1 MGGGSLPAVR
11 VELNPTVV
19 HKYGIGLEDVR
30 STLASTNTNRPKGQ
44 LADGTTSREIRTND
58 QLFKAAAYRDLIV
71 AFRNGAP
78 MQLKDLGDVV
88 DSVEDVRTEGLVN
101 GKTAVMVVIFRSPG
115 ANIIETV
122 DRIRGLLPQLSA
134 AIPQDINL
142 SVTVDRSP
150 PIRASLKDV
159 ERTLVISGTL
169 VILVVFAFL
178 RSFRATLIPAVAVP
192 VSLIGTFALMYLFG
206 YSLDNLSLMALTI
219 ATGFVVDDAIV
230 VLENI
235 TRYIEK
241 GEKPFRAA
249 LLGAKEIA
257 FTVISMSTS
266 LVAVFIPLLLMGGM
280 VGRLFREFSVTLS
293 CAILISLVISLTTTP
308 MMCAIFLRSEKGLV
322 HGRLYRASEG
332 VFEFL
337 RHTYER
343 TLRWALR
350 HSRTDALPD
359 LAHLGDQYPL
369 VYLHSQGLFPRT
381 GHRPPHRHD
390 PGGPG
395 HLLSGHAQE
404 AEGSGGRHQD

>member
-1 MGGGSLPAVR
+1 M
-11 VELNPTVV
+11 
-19 HKYGIGLEDVR
+19 
-30 STLASTNTNRPKGQ
+30 
-44 LADGTTSREIRTND
+44 
-58 QLFKAAAYRDLIV
+58 
-71 AFRNGAP
+71 
-78 MQLKDLGDVV
+78 
-88 DSVEDVRTEGLVN
+88 
-101 GKTAVMVVIFRSPG
+101 
-115 ANIIETV
+115 
-122 DRIRGLLPQLSA
+122 
-134 AIPQDINL
+134 
-142 SVTVDRSP
+142 
-150 PIRASLKDV
+150 
-159 ERTLVISGTL
+159 ISGTL

-192 VSLIGTFALMYLFG
+192 VSLIGTFGIMYLFG

-235 TRYIEK
+235 TRYLEK

-257 FTVISMSTS
+257 FTVLSMSVS

-293 CAILISLVISLTTTP
+293 AAILISLVVSLTTTP
-308 MMCAIFLRSEKGLV
+308 MMCAIFLRSEKGLA

-343 TLRWALR
+343 SSRMGLAALPP
-350 HSRTDALPD
+350 DALPD

-369 VYLHSQGLFPRT
+369 VYLHSQGLLPRT
-381 GHRPPHRHD
+381 GHRPHHRHD

-395 HLLSGHAQE
+395 HLLSGHAGE
-404 AEGSGGRHQD
+404 AEGSGGHHQDRPGRGRCRGLQRRPRWRRVHHQYGAHVHLLEAL

>member
-1 MGGGSLPAVR
+1 M
-11 VELNPTVV
+11 
-19 HKYGIGLEDVR
+19 
-30 STLASTNTNRPKGQ
+30 
-44 LADGTTSREIRTND
+44 
-58 QLFKAAAYRDLIV
+58 

-78 MQLKDLGDVV
+78 VQLKDLGEVV
-88 DSVEDVRTEGLVN
+88 DSVEDVRTEGLLN

-150 PIRASLKDV
+150 PIRSSLKDV

-192 VSLIGTFALMYLFG
+192 VSLISTFGIMYLCG

-241 GEKPFRAA
+241 GETPLRAA
-249 LLGAKEIA
+249 LLGAREIA
-257 FTVISMSTS
+257 FTVMSMSLS

-293 CAILISLVISLTTTP
+293 AAILISLVVSLTTTP
-308 MMCAIFLRSEKGLV
+308 MMCAVLLRPEKGRA
-322 HGRLYRASEG
+322 HGRLYRASEW
-332 VFEFL
+332 VFELL

-343 TLRWALR
+343 SLGWALR
-350 HSRTDALPD
+350 HSRLMLALTLLTVATNIVLFLYIPKGFFPEQDIGRLTGTIQAAQDISFQAMREKLKEVVDVIRTDPD
-359 LAHLGDQYPL
+359 VIDVVG
-369 VYLHSQGLFPRT
+369 F
-381 GHRPPHRHD
+381 
-390 PGGPG
+390 
-395 HLLSGHAQE
+395 
-404 AEGSGGRHQD
+404 SGGRRRRRLHHQYGAHVHFLEAL